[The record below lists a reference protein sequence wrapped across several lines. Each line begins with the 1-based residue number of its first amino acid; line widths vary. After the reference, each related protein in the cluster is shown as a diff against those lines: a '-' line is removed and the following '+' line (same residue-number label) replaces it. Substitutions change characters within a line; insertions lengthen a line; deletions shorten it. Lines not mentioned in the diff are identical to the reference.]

1 MEKHNVIDC
10 EKNELTGEVIYHPT
24 DKQADAMRIQLVEH
38 CDETERCSR
47 CPIFKEHPGE
57 DCIHGTTKNR
67 LAHNYLLAFGDFCS
81 LKCYVPKTNCEKMKE
96 IQQYYGREVQIN
108 KCAEECG
115 ELIQA
120 LMRFRNTDNGDP
132 AYKKNFDNLLEEI
145 ADVQITTSEVLLTL
159 GGEESINKK
168 IQDIIDYKLD
178 RQIRRIQDEEER

>member
-1 MEKHNVIDC
+1 MGKFIIVDC

-38 CDETERCSR
+38 CDETEWCSE
-47 CPIFKEHPGE
+47 CPIFKEHPE
-57 DCIHGTTKNR
+57 ENCIHGTTKNR

-81 LKCYVPKTNCEKMKE
+81 LKCYAPKTNCEKMKE
-96 IQQYYGREVQIN
+96 IQQYYGREVQID

-132 AYKKNFDNLLEEI
+132 AYEKNFDNLLEEI
-145 ADVQITTSEVLLTL
+145 ADVQITTSEVLLSL
-159 GGEESINKK
+159 GGEEFINKK
-168 IQDIIDYKLD
+168 IQDIIDHKLD

>member
-1 MEKHNVIDC
+1 MEKFNIIDC

-81 LKCYVPKTNCEKMKE
+81 LKCYAPKTNCEKMKE
-96 IQQYYGREVQIN
+96 IQQYYGREVQID

-120 LMRFRNTDNGDP
+120 LMRFRNADKDDSD
-132 AYKKNFDNLLEEI
+132 YKKKFNNLLEEI

-159 GGEESINKK
+159 GGEDYINNK
-168 IQDIIDYKLD
+168 ISDLIDYKLD